1 MTTQAAARPPTA
13 TPAHLLP
20 GPFPGPFPGPPPMPS
35 LGRTVAIASGK
46 GGVGKTWFAATLA
59 HALARCGRRVLL
71 FDADLGLANI
81 DIQLGLTPR
90 HDLGAVA
97 SGAATMAQAVER
109 FAPGGESRGGFDV
122 LAGSSG
128 SGALSTLDGAGVE
141 RLLSALAAI
150 AAGYDHTLLD
160 QGAGL
165 DRAVRRMSAWADTLL
180 VVATEEPT
188 SLTDAYAALKLHAA
202 DRPGGD
208 ARLVVNQV
216 ASHAA
221 GQRTAATLARA
232 CTAFLGRAPALAGY
246 VRRDPHVGD
255 AIRRQAPLLTRHPN
269 CPASA
274 DVEGIAAALLG
285 A

>member
-1 MTTQAAARPPTA
+1 MTIQAAIHPPAALARPP
-13 TPAHLLP
+13 AHLP
-20 GPFPGPFPGPPPMPS
+20 ATRRIT
-35 LGRTVAIASGK
+35 LGRTVAVASGK

-59 HALARCGRRVLL
+59 HALARRGRRVLL
-71 FDADLGLANI
+71 FDADLGLANV

-97 SGAATMAQAVER
+97 SGTVTMAQAVER
-109 FAPGGESRGGFDV
+109 FVPGGQDTVGQGGAGFDV

-128 SGALSTLDGAGVE
+128 SGALSALDAAGVE
-141 RLLSALAAI
+141 RLLAALATT
-150 AAGYDHTLLD
+150 AAGYDHVLLD
-160 QGAGL
+160 LGAGL

-180 VVATEEPT
+180 VIATEEPT

-216 ASHAA
+216 SSPAA
-221 GQRTAATLARA
+221 GARTAAALERA
-232 CTAFLGRAPALAGY
+232 CTAFLGRAPALAGF
-246 VRRDPHVGD
+246 VRRDQHVGD
-255 AIRRQAPLLTRHPN
+255 AIRRQAPLLTRYPN
-269 CPASA
+269 CPASV
-274 DVEGIAAALLG
+274 DVEGIAGALLG